1 MWNPRQ
7 FLLFLTL
14 AVLASAPA
22 RGTGAAKFE
31 VYHDSVEIEKAVG
44 YAAAVRDGDTLHV
57 AGTLGAGKTLEEQL
71 QTAYRRIE
79 KTLAHFGLTFADVV
93 NERIYTTDFDALI
106 AAEPARKAFYAG
118 HTPAATWV
126 QVSRLYIKEAQV
138 EIELVA
144 TLKRYR

>member
-1 MWNPRQ
+1 MLNSLKFSP
-7 FLLFLTL
+7 LLAF
-14 AVLASAPA
+14 AVLACMPA
-22 RGTGAAKFE
+22 LAAGPPKFE
-31 VYHDSVEIEKAVG
+31 VYHDSAEIEKAVG

-57 AGTLGAGKTLEEQL
+57 AGTIGRGTTLEEQL

-126 QVSRLYIKEAQV
+126 QVSRLYLKEAQV
-138 EIELVA
+138 EIELIA
-144 TLKRYR
+144 TFKRKR